1 MFSLI
6 EQRIFVAKVNDR
18 GRKNLGSE
26 YWRRIQVRNTVS
38 KTERHLAIVAVKT
51 MMTMMMV
58 LMMIMTLAIMMM
70 TMMLSMT
77 VMMMMV
83 VMMLVASQPSFR

>member
-6 EQRIFVAKVNDR
+6 EQRIFVAKINDG

-58 LMMIMTLAIMMM
+58 LMMMAILRMMAM
-70 TMMLSMT
+70 LLRMMRLRMDLT
-77 VMMMMV
+77 
-83 VMMLVASQPSFR
+83 

>member
-6 EQRIFVAKVNDR
+6 EQRIFVAKINDR

-58 LMMIMTLAIMMM
+58 LMMMAILRMMAMLLRMM
-70 TMMLSMT
+70 TRMMRLRMDLT
-77 VMMMMV
+77 
-83 VMMLVASQPSFR
+83 

>member
-6 EQRIFVAKVNDR
+6 EQRIFVAKINDR

-58 LMMIMTLAIMMM
+58 LMMMM
-70 TMMLSMT
+70 TMLLRMMT
-77 VMMMMV
+77 RMMRLRMD
-83 VMMLVASQPSFR
+83 LT

>member
-6 EQRIFVAKVNDR
+6 EQRIFVAKINDR

-51 MMTMMMV
+51 MMMMV
-58 LMMIMTLAIMMM
+58 LMMMAILAMMAMLLRMM
-70 TMMLSMT
+70 TRMMRLRMDLT
-77 VMMMMV
+77 
-83 VMMLVASQPSFR
+83 

>member
-6 EQRIFVAKVNDR
+6 EDRIFVAKINDR

-58 LMMIMTLAIMMM
+58 LMMMAMLSMM
-70 TMMLSMT
+70 TMLLRMT
-77 VMMMMV
+77 TRMMRLRMD
-83 VMMLVASQPSFR
+83 LT

>member
-6 EQRIFVAKVNDR
+6 EQRIFVAKINDR

-51 MMTMMMV
+51 MMMMV
-58 LMMIMTLAIMMM
+58 LMMMAILAMMM
-70 TMMLSMT
+70 TMLL
-77 VMMMMV
+77 MMMTR
-83 VMMLVASQPSFR
+83 MMRLRMDLT

>member
-6 EQRIFVAKVNDR
+6 EQRIFVAKINDR

-58 LMMIMTLAIMMM
+58 LMMMM
-70 TMMLSMT
+70 TMLLRMMT
-77 VMMMMV
+77 RMMRMRMD
-83 VMMLVASQPSFR
+83 LT

>member
-6 EQRIFVAKVNDR
+6 AQRIFVAKINDR

-38 KTERHLAIVAVKT
+38 KTERHL
-51 MMTMMMV
+51 V
-58 LMMIMTLAIMMM
+58 LMMMAILRMMAMLLRMM
-70 TMMLSMT
+70 TSMMRLRMDLT
-77 VMMMMV
+77 
-83 VMMLVASQPSFR
+83 

>member
-6 EQRIFVAKVNDR
+6 EQRIFVAKINDR

-51 MMTMMMV
+51 MMTTMMV
-58 LMMIMTLAIMMM
+58 LMMMAILRMMAM
-70 TMMLSMT
+70 LLRMMRLRMDLT
-77 VMMMMV
+77 
-83 VMMLVASQPSFR
+83 